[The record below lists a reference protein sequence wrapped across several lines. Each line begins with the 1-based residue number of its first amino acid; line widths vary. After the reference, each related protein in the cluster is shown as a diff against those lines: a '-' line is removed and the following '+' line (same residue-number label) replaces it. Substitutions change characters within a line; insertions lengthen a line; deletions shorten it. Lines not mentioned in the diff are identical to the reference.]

1 MSLGFLRFVLSQTL
15 SPSPLRPISRVTS
28 RLARS
33 PSILRPACSCHIVS
47 PWLCTYF
54 STDTESGSTSVTDF
68 QKETKKL
75 DPRARVTFGSVGR
88 KIGQRHIQL
97 LGEDGEELGT
107 MHRADVIRLMDETGL
122 RLVAINDD
130 CDPPLY
136 RLMKG
141 KQIHEEQMKL
151 RDTKKAKKGPVQSK
165 ELIFSSDISLHDL
178 DTKLR
183 QVVSWLEKNN
193 HVRLT
198 IRGFRAGTDGGTPLD
213 KVLTQMVERIS
224 VPVGFVSKPSVV
236 RGGRA
241 AMCVLRLASAKE
253 LQKKGAETSN
263 KNLKPD
269 SETPASLRNSSTED
283 SKDLKQQ

>member
-1 MSLGFLRFVLSQTL
+1 MSLGFLRFVLSQAL
-15 SPSPLRPISRVTS
+15 SPCPLRPVSLVAS

-33 PSILRPACSCHIVS
+33 PSTLRPACSCH
-47 PWLCTYF
+47 F
-54 STDTESGSTSVTDF
+54 STDTEGGSTSVSDF
-68 QKETKKL
+68 QKETKKS
-75 DPRARVTFGSVGR
+75 DPRARVTFASVGR

-151 RDTKKAKKGPVQSK
+151 RDTQKAKKGPVQSK

-198 IRGFRAGTDGGTPLD
+198 IRARTDGGTPLD

-253 LQKKGAETSN
+253 LQKRAETSN
-263 KNLKPD
+263 KNLKHD
-269 SETPASLRNSSTED
+269 SETPASLHNSND
-283 SKDLKQQ
+283 FKQQ

>member
-1 MSLGFLRFVLSQTL
+1 MSLGFLRFVLSQAL
-15 SPSPLRPISRVTS
+15 SRSPLRPISLVTS
-28 RLARS
+28 PLARS
-33 PSILRPACSCHIVS
+33 PSALRPACSCHIVS
-47 PWLCTYF
+47 PWLCMSF
-54 STDTESGSTSVTDF
+54 STDTESGDPNTTDF

-75 DPRARVTFGSVGR
+75 DPRARVTFSSVGR

-97 LGEDGEELGT
+97 LGEDGEDLGT
-107 MHRADVIRLMDETGL
+107 MHRADVIRLMDQTGL
-122 RLVAINDD
+122 KLVAINDN

-151 RDTKKAKKGPVQSK
+151 RDTQKAKKGPVQSK

-193 HVRLT
+193 HVKLT
-198 IRGFRAGTDGGTPLD
+198 IRAGAGGGTSLD
-213 KVLTQMVERIS
+213 TVLTQMVERIS

-253 LQKKGAETSN
+253 LQKKGVETSN
-263 KNLKPD
+263 KSLKPD
-269 SETPASLRNSSTED
+269 SETPTSQCSSSTEE

>member
-1 MSLGFLRFVLSQTL
+1 MSLGFLRCVLSQTL
-15 SPSPLRPISRVTS
+15 SRSSFRPISLVTS
-28 RLARS
+28 PLARN
-33 PSILRPACSCHIVS
+33 PSTLRPACSCHIIS
-47 PWLCTYF
+47 PWLCTSF
-54 STDTESGSTSVTDF
+54 STDTESGDTSVTDF

-75 DPRARVTFGSVGR
+75 DLRARVTYSSVGR

-97 LGEDGEELGT
+97 LSKDGEDMGL
-107 MHRADVIRLMDETGL
+107 MHRGDVIRLMDQTGL
-122 RLVAINDD
+122 KLVAINDK

-141 KQIHEEQMKL
+141 KQIHEEQLKL
-151 RDTKKAKKGPVQSK
+151 RDTQKAKKGPVQSK
-165 ELIFSSDISLHDL
+165 ELTFSSDISLHDL

-198 IRGFRAGTDGGTPLD
+198 IKARADSGTSLD
-213 KVLTQMVERIS
+213 EVLTEMVERIS
-224 VPVGFVSKPSVV
+224 VPVGFVSIPSVV

-253 LQKKGAETSN
+253 LKKKGAETSN
-263 KNLKPD
+263 QNFKPD
-269 SETPASLRNSSTED
+269 SETPTSLCSSSTEEP
-283 SKDLKQQ
+283 KDLKQQ

>member
-1 MSLGFLRFVLSQTL
+1 MSLGFLRFVLSQAL
-15 SPSPLRPISRVTS
+15 SRSPRRPISLVSLPQATK
-28 RLARS
+28 
-33 PSILRPACSCHIVS
+33 PSTLRPAGSCHIVPS
-47 PWLCTYF
+47 WLCMPF
-54 STDTESGSTSVTDF
+54 STDTESGGRDMTDI

-75 DPRARVTFGSVGR
+75 DPKARVTFGSVGR

-97 LGEDGEELGT
+97 LGEDGEDLGM
-107 MHRADVIRLMDETGL
+107 MHRADVIRLMDQTGL
-122 RLVAINDD
+122 KLVAINDN

-141 KQIHEEQMKL
+141 KQIREEQIKL
-151 RDTKKAKKGPVQSK
+151 RDEQKAKKGPVQSK
-165 ELIFSSDISLHDL
+165 ELSFSSDISLHDL

-183 QVVSWLEKNN
+183 QIISWLEKKN

-198 IRGFRAGTDGGTPLD
+198 IKAGTDSGTPLD
-213 KVLTQMVERIS
+213 KVLNQMVERIS
-224 VPVGFVSKPSVV
+224 VPIGFVSKPSVV

-253 LQKKGAETSN
+253 LQKKEAETLY

-269 SETPASLRNSSTED
+269 FETPTSPVIFSTEEP
-283 SKDLKQQ
+283 KDLKQQ

>member
-1 MSLGFLRFVLSQTL
+1 MMPLGFLRFILRQAL
-15 SPSPLRPISRVTS
+15 CRAPLRPISLVTS
-28 RLARS
+28 RLPKS
-33 PSILRPACSCHIVS
+33 PPTPRPAYSCHIVS
-47 PWLCTYF
+47 PWISVSF
-54 STDTESGSTSVTDF
+54 STDTKSGNTSVTDNV
-68 QKETKKL
+68 QKGTKKL
-75 DPRARVTFGSVGR
+75 DPRAPVTFGSVGR
-88 KIGQRHIQL
+88 KIGQRHIKL

-107 MHRADVIRLMDETGL
+107 MHRADVIRLMDEKGL
-122 RLVAINDD
+122 RLVAINDR

-151 RDTKKAKKGPVQSK
+151 RNTEKAKKGPVQSK
-165 ELIFSSDISLHDL
+165 ELTFSSSITLHDL

-183 QVVSWLEKNN
+183 QVVNWLEKNN

-198 IRGFRAGTDGGTPLD
+198 IKARTDGGTPLD

-224 VPVGFVSKPSVV
+224 VPVGFISKPSVV

-241 AMCVLRLASAKE
+241 AMCVLQLASVKE
-253 LQKKGAETSN
+253 LQKKGETSS

-269 SETPASLRNSSTED
+269 SETAASLCNSPTEET
-283 SKDLKQQ
+283 KDLKQQ

>member
-1 MSLGFLRFVLSQTL
+1 MSLGFLRFVLSPAL
-15 SPSPLRPISRVTS
+15 RPSPLRPISLVAS

-33 PSILRPACSCHIVS
+33 PSTLRPACSCH
-47 PWLCTYF
+47 F
-54 STDTESGSTSVTDF
+54 STDTEGGSTSETDS

-88 KIGQRHIQL
+88 KIGQRRIQL

-136 RLMKG
+136 KLMKG

-151 RDTKKAKKGPVQSK
+151 RDTQKAKKGPVQSK

-198 IRGFRAGTDGGTPLD
+198 VRARTDGGTPLD
-213 KVLTQMVERIS
+213 KVLTEMVERIS

-269 SETPASLRNSSTED
+269 SRDPSISS
-283 SKDLKQQ
+283 

>member
-1 MSLGFLRFVLSQTL
+1 M
-15 SPSPLRPISRVTS
+15 
-28 RLARS
+28 
-33 PSILRPACSCHIVS
+33 
-47 PWLCTYF
+47 
-54 STDTESGSTSVTDF
+54 TDV

-88 KIGQRHIQL
+88 KIGQRHIKL

-122 RLVAINDD
+122 RLVTINDN

-151 RDTKKAKKGPVQSK
+151 RDTQKAKKGPVQSK

-198 IRGFRAGTDGGTPLD
+198 VRAGNDGTPLD

-224 VPVGFVSKPSVV
+224 VPVGFVSNPSVV

-269 SETPASLRNSSTED
+269 SETPVSLCNSSTED

>member
-1 MSLGFLRFVLSQTL
+1 MSVGFLRFVLSQAL
-15 SPSPLRPISRVTS
+15 SRSPRRPISLVS
-28 RLARS
+28 LPLATK
-33 PSILRPACSCHIVS
+33 PSTLRPAWCWHIVPS
-47 PWLCTYF
+47 WLSMSF
-54 STDTESGSTSVTDF
+54 STDADSGGTDMTDT
-68 QKETKKL
+68 QKDTKKL
-75 DPRARVTFGSVGR
+75 DPKARVTFGSVGR
-88 KIGQRHIQL
+88 KIGLRHIQL

-107 MHRADVIRLMDETGL
+107 MHRAEVIRLMDQTGL
-122 RLVAINDD
+122 KLVAINDN

-151 RDTKKAKKGPVQSK
+151 RDAQKAKKGPVQVK
-165 ELIFSSDISLHDL
+165 ELSFSSDITFHDL

-183 QVVSWLEKNN
+183 QVVSWLEKKN

-198 IRGFRAGTDGGTPLD
+198 VRARTDSGEPLD

-224 VPVGFVSKPSVV
+224 LPIGFVSKPSVG

-253 LQKKGAETSN
+253 LQKKEAETLD

-269 SETPASLRNSSTED
+269 FETPTSPGTSTTEEPI
-283 SKDLKQQ
+283 DLKQQ

>member
-1 MSLGFLRFVLSQTL
+1 MSLGFLRFVLSQAL
-15 SPSPLRPISRVTS
+15 SRGPLRPISLVTS
-28 RLARS
+28 RMARS
-33 PSILRPACSCHIVS
+33 PPTLRPACSCHIVS
-47 PWLCTYF
+47 PSLCMSL
-54 STDTESGSTSVTDF
+54 STDTESGSTSVTDS

-88 KIGQRHIQL
+88 KIGQRHIKL
-97 LGEDGEELGT
+97 LGEDGEEMGT

-122 RLVAINDD
+122 RLVAINDN

-151 RDTKKAKKGPVQSK
+151 RDTQKAKKGLVQSK
-165 ELIFSSDISLHDL
+165 ELTFSSDISLHDL

-198 IRGFRAGTDGGTPLD
+198 IRAGSDGGTPVD
-213 KVLTQMVERIS
+213 KVLTQMVEDIS

-241 AMCVLRLASAKE
+241 ATCVLRLASAKE
-253 LQKKGAETSN
+253 LQKRGAETSN

-283 SKDLKQQ
+283 LKQQ

>member
-1 MSLGFLRFVLSQTL
+1 MSLGFLRFVLSQAL
-15 SPSPLRPISRVTS
+15 S
-28 RLARS
+28 RS
-33 PSILRPACSCHIVS
+33 PRRTISQVSLSLATKPSTLRPAWCCHTVPS
-47 PWLCTYF
+47 WLCMSF
-54 STDTESGSTSVTDF
+54 STDTESGGTDVTDT

-75 DPRARVTFGSVGR
+75 DPKTRVTFGSVGR

-97 LGEDGEELGT
+97 LGEDGEDLGT
-107 MHRADVIRLMDETGL
+107 MHRAEVIRLMDQTGL
-122 RLVAINDD
+122 KLVAINDN

-136 RLMKG
+136 KLMKG

-151 RDTKKAKKGPVQSK
+151 RDAQKAKKGPTQSK
-165 ELIFSSDISLHDL
+165 ELNFSSDISLHDL

-183 QVVSWLEKNN
+183 QVVSWLEKKN

-198 IRGFRAGTDGGTPLD
+198 IRAGTDSGAPLD

-253 LQKKGAETSN
+253 LQKKEAETSN

-269 SETPASLRNSSTED
+269 FETPTSPDTSSTEEP
-283 SKDLKQQ
+283 KDLKQQ

>member
-1 MSLGFLRFVLSQTL
+1 MSLGFLRVVLSQAL
-15 SPSPLRPISRVTS
+15 SRSPHRPISLVNLPLTTK
-28 RLARS
+28 
-33 PSILRPACSCHIVS
+33 PSTLRPAWCCHIVPS
-47 PWLCTYF
+47 WLSMSF
-54 STDTESGSTSVTDF
+54 STDTESGGTDMTAI

-75 DPRARVTFGSVGR
+75 DPKARVTFGSVGR
-88 KIGQRHIQL
+88 KIGLRHIQL

-107 MHRADVIRLMDETGL
+107 MHRAEVIRLMDQTGL
-122 RLVAINDD
+122 KLVAINDN

-151 RDTKKAKKGPVQSK
+151 RDAQKAKKGPVQSK
-165 ELIFSSDISLHDL
+165 ELTFSSDISLHDL
-178 DTKLR
+178 DTKLQ
-183 QVVSWLEKNN
+183 QVVSWLEKKN

-198 IRGFRAGTDGGTPLD
+198 IRARTDSGTPLD

-224 VPVGFVSKPSVV
+224 VPIGFVSKPSVV

-253 LQKKGAETSN
+253 LQKKEAETSN
-263 KNLKPD
+263 SNLKPD
-269 SETPASLRNSSTED
+269 FENPTSPGTSTTEEP
-283 SKDLKQQ
+283 KDLKQQ